1 MRRSVSIIAA
11 AAILAASSIEVA
23 PAQAAGIAAAPLAA
37 SANGGI
43 MKTHDAYRHHRRDR
57 HRQYS
62 YRRRQVPPFFYGF
75 PFPFRPYAY
84 QYPRYRQ
91 DCFRTWDGR
100 LYCRTY

>member
-1 MRRSVSIIAA
+1 MRRSASIIAA

-37 SANGGI
+37 SVTSGI
-43 MKTHDAYRHHRRDR
+43 VKVRDAYRHHRRDR
-57 HRQYS
+57 RRQYS
-62 YRRRQVPPFFYGF
+62 YRRHQVPPFFYGF

-84 QYPRYRQ
+84 QYPRHRQ